1 MNEPSSAVLKV
12 DKIPVTDSTVGG
24 YVALATINRPN
35 KLNALNVDVMDS
47 LKTLCAWVENSDDI
61 RCLVIT
67 GAKPLPAEEGL
78 SLIHI

>member
-1 MNEPSSAVLKV
+1 MDEPSSAVLKV

-47 LKTLCAWVENSDDI
+47 SRRSAHGWKIVMILDV
-61 RCLVIT
+61 
-67 GAKPLPAEEGL
+67 
-78 SLIHI
+78 